1 MCARRIRR
9 DLRSDSQILDN
20 GPDIELLRA
29 IAAGRVVRA
38 ERDGRPGSTAIMAGH
53 YLDGVS
59 VRLNVLYL
67 SDDELVEMPI
77 SGPPRLAPRGKR
89 LIAMANGEIAL
100 TGYE

>member
-1 MCARRIRR
+1 MSSRRVRR
-9 DLRSDSQILDN
+9 DLRPDSWILDD

-38 ERDGRPGSTAIMAGH
+38 ETDGRPGSTAIMAGTF
-53 YLDGVS
+53 LDGVS
-59 VRLNVLYL
+59 VRMNVLFL
-67 SDDELVEMPI
+67 ADDELVEMPI

-89 LIAMANGEIAL
+89 LLAMANGEIAA

>member
-1 MCARRIRR
+1 VRRG
-9 DLRSDSQILDN
+9 LRPDSWILDD

-38 ERDGRPGSTAIMAGH
+38 EKDGRSGSTAIMAGTF
-53 YLDGVS
+53 LDSVS
-59 VRLNVLYL
+59 VRMNVQFL

-77 SGPPRLAPRGKR
+77 SGPPRGRRLLA
-89 LIAMANGEIAL
+89 IANGEIAA

>member
-9 DLRSDSQILDN
+9 GPRPDNLILDD

-38 ERDGRPGSTAIMAGH
+38 DDAGRPGSTAIQAGH
-53 YLDGVS
+53 FLDGVS
-59 VRLNVLYL
+59 VRMNVLFL
-67 SDDELVEMPI
+67 SDDQLVEMPI
-77 SGPPRLAPRGKR
+77 SGPPRLAPRGRR
-89 LIAMANGEIAL
+89 LLAVANGEIAP

>member
-9 DLRSDSQILDN
+9 EPRPDSWILDD

-38 ERDGRPGSTAIMAGH
+38 DEDGQPGSTAIMAGH
-53 YLDGVS
+53 FLDGVS
-59 VRLNVLYL
+59 VRMNVLFL

-77 SGPPRLAPRGKR
+77 SGPPRLAPRGNR
-89 LIAMANGEIAL
+89 LLAMANGEIAV